1 MWILSLFF
9 LNFDFSHFFFFR
21 QRTDGR
27 MDKAKVFPVRK
38 TGIRYQFLG
47 ENNFITMFSMR
58 NSPVMNG

>member
-1 MWILSLFF
+1 MRIPSLIF
-9 LNFDFSHFFFFR
+9 LNFDFSYFFFFP

-47 ENNFITMFSMR
+47 ENNFITMFSKR